1 MTQQEMEAIWA
12 EHIRHEFVTL
22 DVEATLATMVED
34 ASVNHVPVTTGGKG
48 KVALRAFYRNVFIGS
63 WPDDLQMTTT
73 NRVFGQ
79 DQLVEEAHLRFTH
92 KNRMDWLLP
101 GVPATHRPVEVDFVI
116 VVQFRDG
123 KLSCERIYWDQATVL
138 RQTGLVKEC
147 PRPRVRSQPRALLHH
162 RGRSRILWQLMHAS
176 EANKVAARQRSGIA
190 ARGDVVPAD
199 LADPDDLRSRRP
211 RPNPSAF
218 LGRRP

>member
-12 EHIRHEFVTL
+12 EHIRHEFVTR

-48 KVALRAFYRNVFIGS
+48 KTALRAFYRDVFIGS

-92 KNRMDWLLP
+92 KNRMDWFLP
-101 GVPATHRPVEVDFVI
+101 GVPADASAGRGR
-116 VVQFRDG
+116 FRDRG
-123 KLSCERIYWDQATVL
+123 PVPRRQAVL
-138 RQTGLVKEC
+138 RAHLLGPGDGPAPDGAGEGVGQLPHELSE
-147 PRPRVRSQPRALLHH
+147 RAVR
-162 RGRSRILWQLMHAS
+162 
-176 EANKVAARQRSGIA
+176 
-190 ARGDVVPAD
+190 
-199 LADPDDLRSRRP
+199 
-211 RPNPSAF
+211 
-218 LGRRP
+218 

>member
-1 MTQQEMEAIWA
+1 MTQTEMEAIWA
-12 EHIRHEFVTL
+12 EHIRHEFVTK

-48 KVALRAFYRNVFIGS
+48 KAVLRAFYRDVFIGS

-92 KNRMDWLLP
+92 TNRMDWLLP
-101 GVPATHRPVEVDFVI
+101 GVPATNRVVEVDFVI

-123 KLSCERIYWDQATVL
+123 KLSAERIYWDQATVL
-138 RQTGLVKEC
+138 RQTGLAK
-147 PRPRVRSQPRALLHH
+147 A
-162 RGRSRILWQLMHAS
+162 
-176 EANKVAARQRSGIA
+176 
-190 ARGDVVPAD
+190 
-199 LADPDDLRSRRP
+199 
-211 RPNPSAF
+211 
-218 LGRRP
+218 

>member
-12 EHIRHEFVTL
+12 EHIRHEFVTR

-48 KVALRAFYRNVFIGS
+48 KTALRAFYRDVFIGS

-79 DQLVEEAHLRFTH
+79 DQFVEEAHLRFTH
-92 KNRMDWLLP
+92 KNRMDWFLP
-101 GVPATHRPVEVDFVI
+101 GVPPTHRLVEVDFVI

-138 RQTGLVKEC
+138 RQTGLVK
-147 PRPRVRSQPRALLHH
+147 
-162 RGRSRILWQLMHAS
+162 
-176 EANKVAARQRSGIA
+176 
-190 ARGDVVPAD
+190 
-199 LADPDDLRSRRP
+199 
-211 RPNPSAF
+211 
-218 LGRRP
+218 

>member
-12 EHIRHEFVTL
+12 EHIRHEFVTK

-48 KVALRAFYRNVFIGS
+48 KTALRAFYRDVFIGS
-63 WPDDLQMTTT
+63 WPDDLEMTTT

-92 KNRMDWLLP
+92 KNRMDWFLP
-101 GVPATHRPVEVDFVI
+101 GVPATHRQVEVDFVI

-138 RQTGLVKEC
+138 RQTGLAKE
-147 PRPRVRSQPRALLHH
+147 
-162 RGRSRILWQLMHAS
+162 
-176 EANKVAARQRSGIA
+176 
-190 ARGDVVPAD
+190 
-199 LADPDDLRSRRP
+199 
-211 RPNPSAF
+211 
-218 LGRRP
+218 

>member
-48 KVALRAFYRNVFIGS
+48 KTALRAFYRDVFIGS

-92 KNRMDWLLP
+92 KKRMDWFLP
-101 GVPATHRPVEVDFVI
+101 GVPPTHRLVEVDFVI

-138 RQTGLVKEC
+138 RQTGLAKE
-147 PRPRVRSQPRALLHH
+147 
-162 RGRSRILWQLMHAS
+162 
-176 EANKVAARQRSGIA
+176 
-190 ARGDVVPAD
+190 
-199 LADPDDLRSRRP
+199 
-211 RPNPSAF
+211 
-218 LGRRP
+218 